1 MERVKSVLIVLIV
14 LAALKN
20 LPGLNTTVGKYL

>member
-1 MERVKSVLIVLIV
+1 MGTVKSVVIVLLV